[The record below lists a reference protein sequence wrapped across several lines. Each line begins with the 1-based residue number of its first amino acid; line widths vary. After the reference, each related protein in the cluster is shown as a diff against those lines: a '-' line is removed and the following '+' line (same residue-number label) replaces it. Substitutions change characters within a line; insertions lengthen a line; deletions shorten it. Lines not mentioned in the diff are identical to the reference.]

1 MIGGKF
7 QIFLIVALVIYF
19 VSLYKLLK
27 ERYLELK
34 YTLIWIFAGLLML
47 VMAIFPKLLD
57 KIAMFF
63 GIYSSVNALFALA
76 IFFILL
82 ILMSLTAIASKLN
95 DRTKKLVQQ
104 SALLE
109 KRIKEFENM
118 QYNED
123 VESKNDDGDKICL

>member
-1 MIGGKF
+1 MIGAKF

-27 ERYLELK
+27 DRYLELK

-47 VMAIFPKLLD
+47 IMAIFPKLLD
-57 KIAMFF
+57 KIAAFF

-82 ILMSLTAIASKLN
+82 ILMSLTPIASKLN
-95 DRTKKLVQQ
+95 DKTKKVIQQ

-109 KRIKEFENM
+109 KRIKELENM
-118 QYNED
+118 QIDND
-123 VESKNDDGDKICL
+123 AESKNDDGDKICQ